1 MQGEGAPGEQ
11 GHRHSCHSH
20 DVDAV
25 GSLRVAFKGGRY
37 EVSGFPVDALT
48 ELPRFER
55 LILDVAKQ
63 LWRRE
68 NPGRE
73 RVPRG
78 FTDGFKMRLTG
89 IQSGSVVPV
98 LTTEDSLEEGLFE
111 FEEGQ
116 SYLDRAV
123 FAFEELLR
131 STSESNRIPED
142 FPREALTH
150 FGRFG
155 STLRDDELIEFS
167 SPDSEVARLTPVTRK
182 RLIEHSS
189 TQYMLQD
196 DVLVGEISE
205 VDAGRL
211 QFELRKRD
219 GELITGSFKEESLV
233 QDLRAV
239 VGVTGTVPL
248 VRLQCLLKT
257 PLMRLEKPEIEDLYS
272 VEVLFLPD
280 HEDSARLTHLATL
293 SHGWYDNEQGEP
305 IPTDVLEMARDAM
318 DPLRALGVGEPLLYP
333 TLEGGVQIE
342 WSYLGIT
349 REVEIDSDLTMGVC
363 EYNEATRE
371 SREST
376 VGTLQ
381 EMRTFFEGEQRSE

>member
-1 MQGEGAPGEQ
+1 
-11 GHRHSCHSH
+11 
-20 DVDAV
+20 
-25 GSLRVAFKGGRY
+25 
-37 EVSGFPVDALT
+37 
-48 ELPRFER
+48 
-55 LILDVAKQ
+55 
-63 LWRRE
+63 
-68 NPGRE
+68 
-73 RVPRG
+73 
-78 FTDGFKMRLTG
+78 
-89 IQSGSVVPV
+89 
-98 LTTEDSLEEGLFE
+98 
-111 FEEGQ
+111 
-116 SYLDRAV
+116 
-123 FAFEELLR
+123 
-131 STSESNRIPED
+131 
-142 FPREALTH
+142 
-150 FGRFG
+150 
-155 STLRDDELIEFS
+155 
-167 SPDSEVARLTPVTRK
+167 
-182 RLIEHSS
+182 
-189 TQYMLQD
+189 MLQD

-219 GELITGSFKEESLV
+219 GELIRGSFKEESLV

-280 HEDSARLTHLATL
+280 HEDSARLAHLATL

-376 VGTLQ
+376 VGTLL